1 MIDKLDRKD
10 CCGCSTCHD
19 ACPVGAITMERDNEW
34 FRYPVIN
41 HDACIG
47 CNLCE
52 KVCPALNA
60 DKPKRAEY
68 EKPACYAAAHKNLE
82 IRFRSTSGGI
92 FSALAMQMY
101 REGGYV
107 GGAVETPEG
116 VKHLIS
122 NKPEDLNALRRSKYT
137 QSDARGFYA
146 EVQRLLKEGQKVLAV
161 GTPCMIAGMRRF
173 LKKDYDNLV
182 LVDFVCNSL
191 MSPRLVELVKDYEG
205 RQAGSPVVHYHA
217 KDKEISWD
225 KLVTRFDFKNGES
238 VYRIG
243 RGAGENNLR
252 LKLYHTHVGSRPACD
267 SCRYRN
273 FPRFADITIAD
284 YWGVEK
290 YHPNLNDDT
299 GTSLVTLNSA
309 AGTAFFGKIKS
320 RLICEESRFEWA
332 TEGNGAFYPTK
343 TICPVDRTTFFAD
356 LDAGMK
362 IEEVLQKHLPKKPVP
377 KIGRLRRLKRRLGYI
392 RRTLLPEVR
401 RHIGYS
407 PTQLW
412 RFIKLNFLSRNIKT
426 DWRKNALLY
435 PRRYAVLQIAPTAQI
450 TLHGPMVVGK
460 PRLDESRLE
469 TRLLLEK
476 GAKLTVNSRFI
487 IGYGSDVEIFRDA
500 QLEVGSVVTNIAFT
514 LICAQSIRFTGQ
526 TWIGREVSV
535 RDTNA
540 HLIAMDGYKLKAP
553 VTVRNHTWLCSGS
566 SINPGTQ
573 LGAGCVVAGL
583 ASVNGKIPAHSLVAG
598 SPAKVVAN
606 DILWKH

>member
-1 MIDKLDRKD
+1 MIDQLDRKD

-19 ACPVGAITMERDNEW
+19 ACPAGAITMERDNEW

-60 DKPKRAEY
+60 DNPRRAEY
-68 EKPACYAAAHKNLE
+68 EKPACFAAAHKNLE

-107 GGAVETPEG
+107 GGAVETADG
-116 VKHLIS
+116 VKHIIS
-122 NKPEDLNALRRSKYT
+122 NNPEDLNALRRSKYT

-146 EVQRLLKEGQKVLAV
+146 EVQRLLKAGEKVLAV

-173 LKKDYDNLV
+173 LKKDYENLV

-225 KLVTRFDFKNGES
+225 QLVTRFDFKNGES

-252 LKLYHTHVGSRPACD
+252 LRLYHTHVGSRPACD
-267 SCRYRN
+267 TCRYRN

-290 YHPNLNDDT
+290 HHPSLHDDT

-309 AGTAFFGKIKS
+309 AGTAYFEKIKS

-332 TEGNGAFYPTK
+332 TEKNPAFYPTS
-343 TICPVDRTTFFAD
+343 TVCPVDRKTFFAD
-356 LDAGMK
+356 LDSGLK
-362 IEEVLQKHLPKKPVP
+362 IEEVLEKHFPRVAAHDSF
-377 KIGRLRRLKRRLGYI
+377 LRRAKKMLK
-392 RRTLLPEVR
+392 LLLRVIAPEVR
-401 RHIGYS
+401 RCVGYS
-407 PTQLW
+407 PMRLW
-412 RFIKLNFLSRNIKT
+412 RFFKLNFFSRNIRT
-426 DWRKNALLY
+426 NWRKNALLY
-435 PRRYAVLQIAPTAQI
+435 PRRYAVLQIAPTAVI
-450 TLHGPMVVGK
+450 ELHGPMIVGK
-460 PRLDESRLE
+460 PKLESSRVE

-476 GAKLTVNSRFI
+476 GAKLTVKDRFI
-487 IGYGSDVEIFRDA
+487 IGYGSDVELFSGA
-500 QLEVGSVVTNIAFT
+500 QMEIGSVTVNSFLT
-514 LICAQSIRFTGQ
+514 LICAQQIRFTGQ
-526 TWIGREVSV
+526 TWIGREVSI

-540 HLIAMDGYKLKAP
+540 HLIAMDGYKIKAP
-553 VTVRNHTWLCSGS
+553 VTIMNHTWICSRS
-566 SINPGTQ
+566 NINPGTQ
-573 LGAGCVVAGL
+573 LSAGCVVAGM
-583 ASVNGKIPAHSLVAG
+583 AAVSGKIPAHSLVAG
-598 SPAKVVAN
+598 SPAKVVAK

>member
-1 MIDKLDRKD
+1 
-10 CCGCSTCHD
+10 
-19 ACPVGAITMERDNEW
+19 MERDNEW

-60 DKPKRAEY
+60 DNPRRAAY
-68 EKPACYAAAHKNLE
+68 EKPVCYAATHKNLE

-107 GGAVETPEG
+107 GGAVETSDG
-116 VKHLIS
+116 VKHIIS
-122 NKPEDLNALRRSKYT
+122 NNPEDLNALRRSKYT

-146 EVQRLLKEGQKVLAV
+146 EVQRLLKAGEKVLAV

-173 LKKDYDNLV
+173 LKKDYENLV

-225 KLVTRFDFKNGES
+225 QLVTRFDFKNGES

-252 LKLYHTHVGSRPACD
+252 LRLYHTHVGSRPSCD

-273 FPRFADITIAD
+273 FPRFADITLAD

-290 YHPNLNDDT
+290 YHPALNDDT

-309 AGTAFFGKIKS
+309 VGTACFEKIKS

-332 TEGNGAFYPTK
+332 TENNPAFYK
-343 TICPVDRTTFFAD
+343 TTTHCPVDRKAFFKD

-362 IEEVLQKHLPKKPVP
+362 IEEVLDKHLPKATK
-377 KIGRLRRLKRRLGYI
+377 KDSLA
-392 RRTLLPEVR
+392 RRTKQLLKHLLRVLWPNFR
-401 RHIGYS
+401 QHIGFS
-407 PTQLW
+407 PAQIW
-412 RFIKLNFLSRNIKT
+412 RFAKLNFFSRNIRT
-426 DWRKNALLY
+426 NWRTNALIY
-435 PRRYAVLQIAPTAQI
+435 PRRYSVLQIAPTAVI
-450 TLHGPMVVGK
+450 ELHGPMIVGK
-460 PRLDESRLE
+460 PKLESSRVE

-476 GAKLTVNSRFI
+476 GAKLTVNDRFI
-487 IGYGSDVEIFRDA
+487 IGYGSDVELFSGA
-500 QLEVGSVVTNIAFT
+500 QMEIGSVTVNSFLT
-514 LICAQSIRFTGQ
+514 LICAQQIRFMGQ
-526 TWIGREVSV
+526 TWIGREVSI

-540 HLIAMDGYKLKAP
+540 HLIAMDGYKIKAP
-553 VTVRNHTWLCSGS
+553 VTIMNHTWICSRS
-566 SINPGTQ
+566 NINPGTQ
-573 LGAGCVVAGL
+573 LSAGCVVAGM
-583 ASVNGKIPAHSLVAG
+583 AAVSGKIPAHSLVAG
-598 SPAKVVAN
+598 SPAKVVAK

>member
-19 ACPVGAITMERDNEW
+19 ACPAGAISMERDNEW

-41 HDACIG
+41 HEACIH
-47 CNLCE
+47 CHLCE

-68 EKPACYAAAHKNLE
+68 EKPVCYAAAHKNLE

-116 VKHLIS
+116 VKHIIS

-146 EVQRLLKEGQKVLAV
+146 EVLRLLKAGEKVLAV

-205 RQAGSPVVHYHA
+205 RQVGSPVVHYHA

-252 LKLYHTHVGSRPACD
+252 LRLYHSHVGSRPACD
-267 SCRYRN
+267 NCRYRN

-309 AGTAFFGKIKS
+309 AGTAYFGKIKS

-332 TEGNGAFYPTK
+332 TEGNGAFYPTS
-343 TICPVDRTTFFAD
+343 TTCPVDRKAFFAD

-362 IEEVLQKHLPKKPVP
+362 IEDALQKHLPTRHAKV
-377 KIGRLRRLKRRLGYI
+377 GFLRRSVRFLRFC
-392 RRTLLPEVR
+392 RRTLLR
-401 RHIGYS
+401 DIRTHIGYS
-407 PTQLW
+407 PLQLW
-412 RFIKLNFLSRNIKT
+412 RFLKLNFLSRNIHT
-426 DWRKNALLY
+426 DWKRNALLY
-435 PRRYAVLQIAPTAQI
+435 PRRYAVLQIDPTAEI
-450 TLHGPMVVGK
+450 ELHGPLVVGK
-460 PRLDESRLE
+460 PRLEKSRVE
-469 TRLLLEK
+469 TRLLLERE
-476 GAKLTVNSRFI
+476 AKLTVNEQFI
-487 IGYGSDVEIFRDA
+487 IGYGSDVELFA
-500 QLEVGSVVTNIAFT
+500 NANMEVGGVVVNSFLT

-526 TWIGREVSV
+526 TWIGREVSI

-540 HLIAMDGYKLKAP
+540 HLIAMDGYKVKAP
-553 VTVRNHTWLCSGS
+553 VTIMNHTWICSRS
-566 SINPGTQ
+566 NINPGTQ
-573 LGAGCVVAGL
+573 LSAGCVVAGM
-583 ASVNGKIPAHSLVAG
+583 AAVSGKIPAHSLVAG
-598 SPAKVVAN
+598 SPAKVVAS